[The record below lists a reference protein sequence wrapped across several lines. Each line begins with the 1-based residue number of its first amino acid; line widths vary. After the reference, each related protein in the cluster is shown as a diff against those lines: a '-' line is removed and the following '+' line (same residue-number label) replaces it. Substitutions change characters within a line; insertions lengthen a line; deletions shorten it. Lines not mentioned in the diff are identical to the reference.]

1 MVPLRGIMGPFKT
14 LTQEEIAKINKSQK
28 ELFDRLYRLFEPPL
42 PEGVPERLEEIVRA
56 GGILPGDTV
65 LDIGSGTGILIPIIK
80 GYKPSQI
87 YACDLSE
94 KMLSQLKTNY
104 PDVQTFLTDVKDLR
118 LPQASVDVAFLNACY
133 PNIADKAGAF
143 DNLSRIVK
151 PGGRVVISHPIGKT
165 FILSLKD
172 AMSFP
177 LDEFPGRQSAEELF
191 KPYGFE
197 VASFT
202 DQAQLYILVLK
213 KAASGL

>member
-1 MVPLRGIMGPFKT
+1 MGPFKT

-42 PEGVPERLEEIVRA
+42 PEGVPERLEQIVRA

>member
-1 MVPLRGIMGPFKT
+1 MGPFKT

-42 PEGVPERLEEIVRA
+42 PEGVPERLEQIVRA

-151 PGGRVVISHPIGKT
+151 PGGRVVISHPMGKT

>member
-1 MVPLRGIMGPFKT
+1 MGPFKT

-80 GYKPSQI
+80 RYKPSQI

-151 PGGRVVISHPIGKT
+151 PGGRVVISHPMGKT

>member
-80 GYKPSQI
+80 RYKPSQI

>member
-1 MVPLRGIMGPFKT
+1 MGPFKT

-80 GYKPSQI
+80 RYKPSQI

-94 KMLSQLKTNY
+94 KMLSQLKTNC

>member
-80 GYKPSQI
+80 RYKPSQI

-143 DNLSRIVK
+143 HNLSRIVK

>member
-1 MVPLRGIMGPFKT
+1 MGPFKT

-80 GYKPSQI
+80 RYKPSQI

>member
-14 LTQEEIAKINKSQK
+14 LTQEEIAKINKGQK

-80 GYKPSQI
+80 RYKPSQI